1 MLADL
6 IRDQNMDHLIKV
18 IMKFA
23 FVRLGILYQVTQ
35 GFFIYLL
42 SSKPSILILNPI
54 KSTKKIA
61 IFAAYRESFDRAT
74 DLTLCELKKRG
85 FHIVFVSNCSLSQDF
100 IRQLKNKADIVIQ
113 RGNYG
118 RCIAAYK
125 AAYLFLYGKK
135 FYGAK
140 DMLFLN
146 DTMIFPVADSH
157 FFWKDL
163 DRSKADVAGIFES
176 NEFGYHLQSYFLYCK
191 NKVFLNQNF
200 YNFWVK
206 YMPFNS
212 KQLIIKYGE
221 LGFSKM
227 LSHHNIS
234 TYAFINES
242 KLRKLIANK
251 KTWIAE
257 NQILSS
263 WGSPL
268 SSYIAGLDFNANPS
282 HIYALLSLK
291 FLHLP
296 LMKTD
301 LISAGS
307 YSKQQIMSFLKTVK
321 TSANKDLI
329 LSSLKSKQDRSFIHK
344 LKSYMGML

>member
-1 MLADL
+1 
-6 IRDQNMDHLIKV
+6 
-18 IMKFA
+18 MKFA
-23 FVRLGILYQVTQ
+23 FVGLGILYQVIQ
-35 GFFIYLL
+35 GFIIYLL

-61 IFAAYRESFDRAT
+61 IFAAYKKSFDWAT

-85 FHIVFVSNCSLSQDF
+85 FSVVFVSNCSLSQDF
-100 IRQLKNKADIVIQ
+100 IHQIKNKADIVIQ

-125 AAYLFLYGKK
+125 AAYLFLYDKK

-146 DTMIFPVADSH
+146 DTMIFPVADSN

-176 NEFGYHLQSYFLYCK
+176 NEFCHHLQSYFLYCK

-206 YMPFNS
+206 YMPLNS

-221 LGFSKM
+221 LGFSEM
-227 LSHHNIS
+227 LSNHNIS
-234 TYAFINES
+234 TYAFINDS
-242 KLRKLIANK
+242 KLRKLISDK
-251 KTWIAE
+251 QVWIAE
-257 NQILSS
+257 NNILQS
-263 WGSPL
+263 WCKSLPR
-268 SSYIAGLDFNANPS
+268 YIDSLDLKNNPS
-282 HIYALLSLK
+282 HSFALLSLK

-296 LMKTD
+296 IMKTD
-301 LISAGS
+301 LISVGN
-307 YSKQQIMSFLKTVK
+307 YPKRQIMFFLKTAK
-321 TSANKDLI
+321 TTANKDLI
-329 LSSLKSKQDRSFIHK
+329 LSSFKIKQERSLAYK

>member
-1 MLADL
+1 
-6 IRDQNMDHLIKV
+6 
-18 IMKFA
+18 MKFA
-23 FVRLGILYQVTQ
+23 LIQIGILYQVIQ

-61 IFAAYRESFDRAT
+61 IFAAYRKNFDWAT
-74 DLTLCELKKRG
+74 DLTLSELKKRG
-85 FHIVFVSNCSLSQDF
+85 FSVVFVSNCSLSQDF
-100 IRQLKNKADIVIQ
+100 IHQIKNKADIVIQ

-125 AAYLFLYGKK
+125 AAYLFLYDKK

-140 DMLFLN
+140 DMLLLN
-146 DTMIFPVADSH
+146 DTMIFPVTDSN

-176 NEFGYHLQSYFLYCK
+176 NEISYHLQSYFLYCK

-200 YNFWVK
+200 YNFWLK
-206 YMPFNS
+206 YIPINS
-212 KQLIIKYGE
+212 KQLIIKHGE
-221 LGFSKM
+221 LGFSEM

-234 TYAFINES
+234 TYAFINDS
-242 KLRKLIANK
+242 KLRKLVSDK
-251 KTWIAE
+251 QVWIAE
-257 NQILSS
+257 NNILLS
-263 WGSPL
+263 WCKSLPH
-268 SSYIAGLDFNANPS
+268 YIDSLDLKDNPS
-282 HIYALLSLK
+282 HSFALLSLK

-296 LMKTD
+296 IMKTD

-307 YSKQQIMSFLKTVK
+307 YSQQQIMSFLKTFK
-321 TSANKDLI
+321 TIANKDLI
-329 LSSLKSKQDRSFIHK
+329 LSSFKGKQNRSFVYK

>member
-1 MLADL
+1 
-6 IRDQNMDHLIKV
+6 
-18 IMKFA
+18 MKFA

-35 GFFIYLL
+35 GFLIYLL

-61 IFAAYRESFDRAT
+61 IFAAYRKKFDWAT
-74 DLTLCELKKRG
+74 DLTLSELKKRG
-85 FHIVFVSNCSLSQDF
+85 FSVAFVSNCSLSQDF

-140 DMLFLN
+140 DILFLN

-163 DRSKADVAGIFES
+163 DQSKADVAGIFES
-176 NEFGYHLQSYFLYCK
+176 NEFSYHLQSYFLYCK

-200 YNFWVK
+200 YNFWLK
-206 YMPFNS
+206 YIPINS
-212 KQLIIKYGE
+212 KQLIIKHGE
-221 LGFSKM
+221 LGFSEM

-234 TYAFINES
+234 TYAFINDS
-242 KLRKLIANK
+242 KLRKLVSDK
-251 KTWIAE
+251 QVWIAE
-257 NQILSS
+257 NNILLS
-263 WGSPL
+263 WCKSLPRH
-268 SSYIAGLDFNANPS
+268 IDNLDLKSNPS
-282 HIYALLSLK
+282 HFYALLSLK

-296 LMKTD
+296 IMKTD

-307 YSKQQIMSFLKTVK
+307 YSKQQIMSFFETFKT
-321 TSANKDLI
+321 TANKNLI
-329 LSSLKSKQDRSFIHK
+329 LSSFKINQNKSLVYK
-344 LKSYMGML
+344 LKSYMGII